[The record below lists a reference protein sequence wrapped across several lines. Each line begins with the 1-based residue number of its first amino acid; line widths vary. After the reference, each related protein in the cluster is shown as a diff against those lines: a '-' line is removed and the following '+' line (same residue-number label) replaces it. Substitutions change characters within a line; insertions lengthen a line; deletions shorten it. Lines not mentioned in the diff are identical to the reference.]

1 MDRISFVFLPG
12 FMCDGRLFSAQIEV
26 LSALGH
32 TCIVADLT
40 RSTSI
45 TGLAQSVLHEA
56 PERFVPVGLSMG
68 GIVALELYAQAPQ
81 RISHL
86 ALFNTTFRA
95 DRAGEQRLA
104 QLDRVRR
111 GELDLVLRDE
121 LKPTY
126 MHPANRSPQ
135 TLDLLADMAAGL
147 GEAVFERQT
156 RALMTRASQT
166 AILPTIARPAL
177 VLTGDSD
184 ALCPPDL
191 HRKMASAIPAARL
204 KIAARCGHLS
214 TLERADI
221 VTAALCDLIGQPPF
235 NSPPDNPPTPS
246 QRHINASA

>member
-12 FMCDGRLFSAQIEV
+12 FMCDGRLFLAQFEA

-32 TCIVADLT
+32 NCIVADLT

-45 TGLAQSVLHEA
+45 TDLARDVLSEV

-68 GIVALELYAQAPQ
+68 GIVALELYAQAPR

-86 ALFNTTFRA
+86 ALLNTTFRA
-95 DRAGEQRLA
+95 DRAGEARRA

-135 TLDLLADMAAGL
+135 NLDLLTNMAAGL

-156 RALMTRASQT
+156 RALMTRAGQAT
-166 AILPTIARPAL
+166 ILPTIACPAL

-191 HRKMASAIPAARL
+191 HREMAAAIPTARL
-204 KIAARCGHLS
+204 KIAAQCGHLS
-214 TLERADI
+214 ALEQPDI
-221 VTAALCDLIGQPPF
+221 VTAALRDLIVQRPLR
-235 NSPPDNPPTPS
+235 SPPDPTP
-246 QRHINASA
+246 RPLDASA